1 MTSRSRVVLSA
12 TWLLVCAGIAP
23 SVHAQATFSSKVD
36 SVTLDVIVTA
46 RGRPLLGLGAGDFEV
61 RDNGVLQQASLL
73 AAGSFPLDVVLALDT
88 SSSLSGERL
97 RTLEAASRDLVGALR
112 AEDRVALFTFNHAVA
127 RRQALTQDT
136 AALAAAFDGVTPS
149 GDTALVDAMYAAI
162 AGADAGG
169 RRTLLIVFSDGIDT
183 ASWLTSEA
191 VVQAARQS
199 GTVIY
204 AVSTVEA
211 GRTPVVLRDVAKA
224 TGGEVITVDS
234 GRLQTVFLDI
244 LNDFRNRYLLSYTHR
259 TTPPPGW
266 HKVEVRVKRRG
277 AVVRTREGYFV
288 GTGGGSS
295 RLSPFSIGLP
305 RSAHSSYPPISART
319 FGRPACFSNSATRA
333 LVCSASQLQY
343 ATISLAS
350 PRSVACP
357 CGVASSSGVI
367 STAPG
372 RCPRR

>member
-46 RGRPLLGLGAGDFEV
+46 QGRPVLGLAAGDFEV

-88 SSSLSGERL
+88 SSSVSGERL
-97 RTLEAASRDLVGALR
+97 RTLETASRDLVGALR

-127 RRQALTQDT
+127 RRQALTHDT

-183 ASWLTSEA
+183 ASWLTSAA

-211 GRTPVVLRDVAKA
+211 GRTPAVLRDVAKA
-224 TGGEVITVDS
+224 TGGEVLTVDS

-288 GTGGGSS
+288 RPFLVPADQRPHVRDAGLLQQQRHTGA
-295 RLSPFSIGLP
+295 RLPG
-305 RSAHSSYPPISART
+305 
-319 FGRPACFSNSATRA
+319 
-333 LVCSASQLQY
+333 Q
-343 ATISLAS
+343 
-350 PRSVACP
+350 
-357 CGVASSSGVI
+357 
-367 STAPG
+367 STAVRDDQPRLPAERRLPFRRRQFLG
-372 RCPRR
+372 RHQQGAGKVPAR

>member
-1 MTSRSRVVLSA
+1 MTARSRVVLPLA
-12 TWLLVCAGIAP
+12 WLLFCVATAP
-23 SVHAQATFSSKVD
+23 AAHAQATFSSKVD

-46 RGRPLLGLGAGDFEV
+46 QGRPVLGLGAGDFEV

-97 RTLEAASRDLVGALR
+97 RTLEAASRDLVGAMR
-112 AEDRVALFTFNHAVA
+112 NEDRVALLTFNHAVA
-127 RRQALTQDT
+127 RRQALTPDT
-136 AALAAAFDGVTPS
+136 AALTAAFDGVTPS
-149 GDTALVDAMYAAI
+149 GDTALIDAMYAAI

-183 ASWLTSEA
+183 ASWLEPAA
-191 VVQAARQS
+191 VIQAARQS

-211 GRTPVVLRDVAKA
+211 GQTPAVVRDVARA
-224 TGGEVITVDS
+224 SGGEVLNVDS

-259 TTPPPGW
+259 ATPPPGW
-266 HKVEVRVKRRG
+266 HKVDVRVKRRG

-288 GTGGGSS
+288 GTGG
-295 RLSPFSIGLP
+295 
-305 RSAHSSYPPISART
+305 
-319 FGRPACFSNSATRA
+319 
-333 LVCSASQLQY
+333 
-343 ATISLAS
+343 
-350 PRSVACP
+350 
-357 CGVASSSGVI
+357 
-367 STAPG
+367 
-372 RCPRR
+372 